1 MRRRLG
7 WVVTAGLALAPATGC
22 IPGFMDASPKKPA
35 MTESPSSPRAER
47 ELPASDRADIFLAT
61 ARELE
66 KKGDGGRAVSC
77 YERAK
82 SLNPEVSDQIAR
94 HLAVLYDKTDEPGKA
109 LIEFQRAVKNSP
121 KDADL
126 LNDLGY
132 HWYNCGNWLEAEV
145 HFREALAA
153 DAKHGRA
160 RMNLGLALAQQG
172 REDEA
177 LDSFRQVIGPA
188 EAQSNLGFVLLTQGK
203 REQARTAYNR
213 ALTLDPSCK
222 LAQAALAKLAQAH
235 ADSDEVREL
244 APVRTAESATP

>member
-1 MRRRLG
+1 MRRRFR
-7 WVVTAGLALAPATGC
+7 WIVTAGLALAPATGC
-22 IPGFMDASPKKPA
+22 IPGFLDSSAKKPT
-35 MTESPSSPRAER
+35 MTESPTSPRAER
-47 ELPASDRADIFLAT
+47 ELPANDRAEIFLAT

-66 KKGDGGRAVSC
+66 KKGDGRRAVAC

-82 SLNPEVSDQIAR
+82 TLNPDVSDQIAR
-94 HLAVLYDKTDEPGKA
+94 HLAVLYDKTEEPGKA

-121 KDADL
+121 KDPDL

-153 DAKHGRA
+153 DSKHARA

-172 REDEA
+172 REQEA
-177 LDSFRQVIGPA
+177 LDSFRLVIGPA

-222 LAQAALAKLAQAH
+222 LAQAALAKLDKAP
-235 ADSDEVREL
+235 ADAEPVREL
-244 APVRTAESATP
+244 APPPAAEAATP